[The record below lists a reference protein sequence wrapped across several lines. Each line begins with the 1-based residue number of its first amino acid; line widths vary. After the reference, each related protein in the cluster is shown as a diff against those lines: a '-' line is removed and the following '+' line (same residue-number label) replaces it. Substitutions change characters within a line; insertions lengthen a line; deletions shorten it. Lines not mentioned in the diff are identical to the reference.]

1 MKKQTMWFLLIIVV
15 FVLSL
20 AYLYYYA
27 ISSVYRIS
35 SEEAKQRLHDKQIDV
50 VLDVRTAVEHATL
63 GYYPGSVHIPSS
75 ELDTEVSRRI
85 PDKSARILV
94 YCNTGQRARAATE
107 KLRAL
112 GYTDVHYIASS
123 HRSLMV

>member
-1 MKKQTMWFLLIIVV
+1 MKTKTIGVILFVV
-15 FVLSL
+15 FVLGG
-20 AYLYYYA
+20 LYNYA
-27 ISSVYRIS
+27 VSSEYRIS
-35 SEEAKQRLHDKQIDV
+35 AEEAKQRLRNKQVDV
-50 VLDVRTAVEHATL
+50 VLDVRTAVERATL

-75 ELDTEVSRRI
+75 DLNTEVSRRI

-123 HRSLMV
+123 HRSLMM